1 MEVNGSERNSEVR
14 GQRLHYNSN
23 KTAWRTHLR
32 TDNFVTTTFKLCLK
46 MVAIANIDCMSTT
59 NDTFHSVDTSAL
71 TVIKSIRINR
81 DGNST
86 AKRDSSSCEQS
97 RRYKG
102 KCTRR
107 QEKTKGDNGCMT
119 IITDYDVVGITRL
132 LMQLNYTQI
141 PKTSLH

>member
-1 MEVNGSERNSEVR
+1 MEVNGSKRNSDIR
-14 GQRLHYNSN
+14 KQCLHHNSN
-23 KTAWRTHLR
+23 KTAWCTHLK
-32 TDNFVTTTFKLCLK
+32 TDNFVTTMFKLCLK
-46 MVAIANIDCMSTT
+46 IVAIANIDRMSMT
-59 NDTFHSVDTSAL
+59 NDTFHSVDTSVL
-71 TVIKSIRINR
+71 TVIKSVRINR

-107 QEKTKGDNGCMT
+107 QEKTKGDNGCMV

-141 PKTSLH
+141 PKPSLH